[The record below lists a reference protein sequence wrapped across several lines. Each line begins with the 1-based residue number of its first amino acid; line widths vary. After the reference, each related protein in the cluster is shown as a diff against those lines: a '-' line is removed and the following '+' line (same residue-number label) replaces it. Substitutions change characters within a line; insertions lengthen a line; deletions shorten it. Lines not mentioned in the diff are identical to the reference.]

1 LLCAL
6 FLYSFYI
13 PSFINSRL
21 LRLVTHALA
30 GGCNIVVEI
39 ITLGVLWIFFLI
51 TSALVTVCSRPYS
64 FGAVLTPYCRNNS
77 LISNGAGVITKSAA
91 FLRLLKHSVGFAGAC
106 YPSFS
111 SLRLWCSRWATAAVD
126 QIVALGVP
134 PRPLLTPPIH
144 AKLTLLQPSTINLVP
159 SLYRP
164 LMGLSRTHIWVNN
177 NHLGQ
182 RPLPLQEPCTNKTS
196 TVQRGTSS
204 NLSHPFNVWFTPSIL
219 I

>member
-1 LLCAL
+1 ML
-6 FLYSFYI
+6 I
-13 PSFINSRL
+13 
-21 LRLVTHALA
+21 
-30 GGCNIVVEI
+30 GEI
-39 ITLGVLWIFFLI
+39 FSITILWIFFLI
-51 TSALVTVCSRPYS
+51 TTSLVTVCSRRSS
-64 FGAVLTPYCRNNS
+64 FSTFLTSYHRDNS
-77 LISNGAGVITKSAA
+77 PISNGAEVITKSAA

-106 YPSFS
+106 YPSSS
-111 SLRLWCSRWATAAVD
+111 SLRLWCSRWATVAVD

-144 AKLTLLQPSTINLVP
+144 AKLTLLQPSTISLVP

-196 TVQRGTSS
+196 TVQRGTSF
-204 NLSHPFNVWFTPSIL
+204 NLSHPFNVWFTPSSSNL
-219 I
+219 IFLGYK